1 MLSILGGR
9 PARGGAFCD
18 GISRRDFLRIGG
30 LTLGGL
36 SLPALLR
43 AEAQSGSPKP
53 HKGIINIFLPGG
65 PPHQDMW
72 DLKPNA
78 PKEIRGEFSPIAT
91 NVPGIEICEL
101 FPRLAKIADRLTF
114 IRSVVGAKDR
124 HYSFQ
129 CVTGWHWDNQPPG
142 GRPAIGA
149 ALSYL
154 QGPVNPGIP
163 AFVGLAPKMG
173 HQLWADNGQPGF
185 LGPAH
190 APFTP
195 HGEGKDDL
203 VLDGVTLERLA
214 DRRSVLDALDRFR
227 RGNDLHGAMDGLDA
241 YTQQAFGILTSS
253 KLAQALDLEQEDPAL
268 RDRYG
273 RGTAKHRDDGGPELL
288 DHFLLARRLIEAGV
302 RCVSLAFS
310 RWDWHSGNFKQA
322 RQVFPMLDQGTS
334 ALVEDLEARGML
346 DDVTIIVWGEMGRT
360 PKINSS
366 AGRDH
371 WPQVSCALMAGGGLR
386 NGRVIGATN
395 RLGEVAVE
403 RPVHF
408 QDIFATLYHAVGI
421 DVERATL
428 PDLQGRPQYL
438 IDANQYGVIDELV

>member
-1 MLSILGGR
+1 MLSVLGGR
-9 PARGGAFCD
+9 ASRGGFCD
-18 GISRRDFLRIGG
+18 GLSRREFLRIGG

-36 SLPALLR
+36 SLPGILR
-43 AEAQSGSPKP
+43 AEAQSGARNPR
-53 HKGIINIFLPGG
+53 KGIINVFLPGG

-72 DLKPNA
+72 DLKPDA

-91 NVPGIEICEL
+91 NVPGVEICEL

-124 HYSFQ
+124 HYAFQ
-129 CVTGWHWDNQPPG
+129 CATGWHTDDQPQG
-142 GRPAIGA
+142 GWPALGA

-154 QGPVNPGIP
+154 RGPADRGVPP
-163 AFVGLAPKMG
+163 FVGLAPKMG
-173 HQLWADNGQPGF
+173 HMLWADNGQPGF
-185 LGPAH
+185 LGLAH

-195 HGEGKDDL
+195 NGEGKDDM
-203 VLDGVTLERLA
+203 VLNGVTLDRLD
-214 DRRSVLDALDRFR
+214 DRRSVLNSLDRLR
-227 RGNDLHGAMDGLDA
+227 RAADLDGSMDGLDA
-241 YTQQAFGILTSS
+241 FTQQAFGILTSS
-253 KLAQALDLEQEDPAL
+253 KLAEALDLSKEDPAL

-288 DHFLLARRLIEAGV
+288 DHFLMARRLIEAGA

-310 RWDWHSGNFKQA
+310 RWDWHGGNFKQA

-334 ALVEDLEARGML
+334 ALVEDLERRGML
-346 DDVTIIVWGEMGRT
+346 DDVTVIVWGEFGRT
-360 PKINSS
+360 PKINNG

-386 NGRVIGATN
+386 HGQVIGATN
-395 RLGEVAVE
+395 RLGEVPVE

-408 QDIFATLYHAVGI
+408 QDIFATLYHALGI
-421 DVERATL
+421 DVQRATV

-438 IDANQYGVIDELV
+438 IDNNQYGLIRELV